1 MNIDEINAYHDEIAN
16 AREILGDTHAGPA
29 SRAQASLAAC
39 ATYFSQ
45 IDDGVLQVTINE
57 HEVIDD
63 SHKPNKPHENS
74 FMMIGGISITSI
86 TFSNIIHD
94 CKCLEE
100 RNVKN
105 IWHVVKR
112 HIPYITIGTFLI
124 IASIIFE
131 RSEHES

>member
-16 AREILGDTHAGPA
+16 AREVLGDIHAGPA

-45 IDDGVLQVTINE
+45 IDDGILQATINKP
-57 HEVIDD
+57 EVIDD
-63 SHKPNKPHENS
+63 SYKLNKAHENS
-74 FMMIGGISITSI
+74 FMMIGGVSITSI
-86 TFSNIIHD
+86 TFSNIVHD
-94 CKCLEE
+94 CKCLKE
-100 RNVKN
+100 RDAKNV
-105 IWHVVKR
+105 WHVVKR

>member
-1 MNIDEINAYHDEIAN
+1 MNIEEINEYHEEIAN
-16 AREILGDTHAGPA
+16 AREILGDTHAGDA
-29 SRAQASLAAC
+29 SRAQASLAAFV
-39 ATYFSQ
+39 TYASR
-45 IDDGVLQVTINE
+45 IDDTILKKSIDKYK
-57 HEVIDD
+57 VIDEPHD
-63 SHKPNKPHENS
+63 SHVQTY
-74 FMMIGGISITSI
+74 MMIGGVSIASI
-86 TFSNIIHD
+86 TFSDIIHD

-124 IASIIFE
+124 IASVLLE

>member
-16 AREILGDTHAGPA
+16 AREVLGDTHAGPA

-45 IDDGVLQVTINE
+45 IDDGVLQATINE
-57 HEVIDD
+57 PEVIDD
-63 SHKPNKPHENS
+63 SHKPNKAHRNS
-74 FMMIGGISITSI
+74 CMMIGGVSIASI

-94 CKCLEE
+94 CKCLKE

>member
-45 IDDGVLQVTINE
+45 IDDGVLQATINE
-57 HEVIDD
+57 PEVIDD
-63 SHKPNKPHENS
+63 SHKPNKAHENS
-74 FMMIGGISITSI
+74 YMMIGGVSIASI

-94 CKCLEE
+94 CKCLKE

-105 IWHVVKR
+105 IWYVVKR

-124 IASIIFE
+124 IASIILE

>member
-16 AREILGDTHAGPA
+16 AREVLGDTHAGPA

-45 IDDGVLQVTINE
+45 IDDGVLQATINE
-57 HEVIDD
+57 PEIIDD
-63 SHKPNKPHENS
+63 SHKPNKAHGKS
-74 FMMIGGISITSI
+74 CMMIGGVSITSI

-94 CKCLEE
+94 CKRLKE

-105 IWHVVKR
+105 IWYVVKR
-112 HIPYITIGTFLI
+112 NIPYITIGTFLI
-124 IASIIFE
+124 IASVLLE
-131 RSEHES
+131 RSEYES

>member
-1 MNIDEINAYHDEIAN
+1 MNIEEINEYHDEIAN
-16 AREILGDTHAGPA
+16 AREILGDTHAGDA
-29 SRAQASLAAC
+29 SRAQASLAAFV
-39 ATYFSQ
+39 TYASR
-45 IDDGVLQVTINE
+45 IDDTILKKSIDKYK
-57 HEVIDD
+57 VIDEPHD
-63 SHKPNKPHENS
+63 SHAQTY
-74 FMMIGGISITSI
+74 MMIGGVLIASI
-86 TFSNIIHD
+86 TFSDIIHD

>member
-16 AREILGDTHAGPA
+16 AREILGDTHAGDA
-29 SRAQASLAAC
+29 SRAQASLAAFVTY
-39 ATYFSQ
+39 ATR
-45 IDDGVLQVTINE
+45 IDDTILKKSIDKYK
-57 HEVIDD
+57 VIDEPHD
-63 SHKPNKPHENS
+63 SHAQTC
-74 FMMIGGISITSI
+74 MMIGGVSIASI
-86 TFSNIIHD
+86 TFSSIIHD

>member
-16 AREILGDTHAGPA
+16 AREVLGDTHAGPA

-45 IDDGVLQVTINE
+45 IDDGVLQATINKP
-57 HEVIDD
+57 EVIND
-63 SHKPNKPHENS
+63 SHKPNKVHENS
-74 FMMIGGISITSI
+74 FMMMGGVSITSI

-94 CKCLEE
+94 CKRLKE
-100 RNVKN
+100 RDAKNV
-105 IWHVVKR
+105 WYVVKR

>member
-1 MNIDEINAYHDEIAN
+1 MNIEEINEYHEEIAN
-16 AREILGDTHAGPA
+16 AREILGDVHAGDA
-29 SRAQASLAAC
+29 SRAQASLAAFV
-39 ATYFSQ
+39 TYASR
-45 IDDGVLQVTINE
+45 IDDTILKKSIDKYK
-57 HEVIDD
+57 VIDEPHD
-63 SHKPNKPHENS
+63 SHAQTC
-74 FMMIGGISITSI
+74 MMIGGVSIASI
-86 TFSNIIHD
+86 TFSDIIHD

-100 RNVKN
+100 RNAKN

>member
-1 MNIDEINAYHDEIAN
+1 MNIEEINEYHDEIAN
-16 AREILGDTHAGPA
+16 AREILGDTHAGDA
-29 SRAQASLAAC
+29 SRAQASLAAFVTY
-39 ATYFSQ
+39 ATR
-45 IDDGVLQVTINE
+45 IDDTILKKSIDKYK
-57 HEVIDD
+57 VIDEPHD
-63 SHKPNKPHENS
+63 SHAQTC
-74 FMMIGGISITSI
+74 MMIGGVSIASI
-86 TFSNIIHD
+86 TFSDIIHD

-124 IASIIFE
+124 IASALLE

>member
-1 MNIDEINAYHDEIAN
+1 MNIEEINEYHEEIVN
-16 AREILGDTHAGPA
+16 AREILGDTHAGDA
-29 SRAQASLAAC
+29 SRAQASLAAFV
-39 ATYFSQ
+39 TYASR
-45 IDDGVLQVTINE
+45 IDDTILKKSIDKYK
-57 HEVIDD
+57 VIDEPHD
-63 SHKPNKPHENS
+63 SHAQTY
-74 FMMIGGISITSI
+74 MMIGGVSIASI
-86 TFSNIIHD
+86 TFSDIIHD

-100 RNVKN
+100 RNAKN